1 MVSQAGL
8 HRINELNPTTMNE
21 VLRQIIIWIATA
33 GSVFVAG
40 FFIYWM
46 ITERQKT
53 KAEYYAASNH
63 FNYDRPP
70 VLQRPFTVGWKKTEE
85 APLTKAESTC
95 REILSGLQG
104 ETLWHY
110 SIRAALAKGTDQ
122 DFRTLVCQLKSEAAP
137 VPHVMKKILGVE
149 AYESVMAL

>member
-1 MVSQAGL
+1 MNATLS
-8 HRINELNPTTMNE
+8 PTTINC
-21 VLRQIIIWIATA
+21 IALA
-33 GSVFVAG
+33 ASLFVA
-40 FFIYWM
+40 FLCYWA
-46 ITERQKT
+46 IKERQKT